1 MRAVLAIA
9 KRELGGFF
17 STPMGWLCLVGFVVI
32 SGFFFALMTS
42 EFSVQ
47 ATQAAFNPYLDDQV
61 SLNEWLI
68 QPFFANTSVILLMI
82 SPAISMRLLA
92 EDRRQRS
99 IELLLSSPIS
109 SGQIVLGKYLGA
121 MGFVTAMLTTT
132 LPLMGLLYW
141 WGTPDTGVV
150 MSCYA
155 ATWLM
160 AASFIAVGLLTSAM
174 TENQIVA
181 LILGFGLLLVLWLL
195 TMANTIIDGPVGE
208 VLSGIS
214 MLSHLDQLMKGLL
227 HSSDIFYFVSFIAF
241 FLFATTQ
248 RVEAYRWR

>member
-1 MRAVLAIA
+1 
-9 KRELGGFF
+9 
-17 STPMGWLCLVGFVVI
+17 
-32 SGFFFALMTS
+32 
-42 EFSVQ
+42 
-47 ATQAAFNPYLDDQV
+47 
-61 SLNEWLI
+61 
-68 QPFFANTSVILLMI
+68 
-82 SPAISMRLLA
+82 
-92 EDRRQRS
+92 
-99 IELLLSSPIS
+99 
-109 SGQIVLGKYLGA
+109 
-121 MGFVTAMLTTT
+121 
-132 LPLMGLLYW
+132 
-141 WGTPDTGVV
+141 

-160 AASFIAVGLLTSAM
+160 AASFIAVGLMTSAM

-195 TMANTIIDGPVGE
+195 TMANTLIDGPVGE

-227 HSSDIFYFVSFIAF
+227 HSSDVFYFVSFIAF